1 MGKDVL
7 KRYIIGC
14 LALIAFFFN
23 VSVTQAISLTDD
35 WKYTEVDIRD
45 VSNISL
51 TSLQIN
57 ELDDVNRWYLLR
69 PGENPHL
76 SNKARCVY
84 IATRMPRLTIYNNPV
99 LFFVTENESVNVF
112 LDKELIYT
120 NGEKGH
126 EKNKYGAQW
135 HMVTLP
141 SNYLGRQVIF
151 QLSSDNP
158 RFVGQIDDVKIDEG
172 YRHTQYIFQHDGL
185 TLVSVPLA
193 IVFII
198 MLMLY
203 YWIYRS
209 SEYKFVYILMAVYFL
224 IFTVFL
230 ISRMWTLLF
239 IYDNP
244 AFWHYIFMLSAYTMV
259 LPLEVIAY
267 NILSG
272 TYKNHILVLIFLHS
286 LFLFGS
292 IMGEMAGYPAFN
304 SGLMYYFILINI
316 AMLII
321 SFYLYRAGK
330 SSNSRVTALSWA
342 YLVTTL
348 VYIADGLASHFEVF
362 STSFLLEQIYI
373 LPMAIFVVW
382 LMKNTMTEE
391 KRLTAVNELLKHEV
405 KAERLKASIDPL
417 TKCFSRNVL
426 DNVFKE
432 AISEAE
438 QAGISFA
445 VIMFDVDKFKEVN
458 DTFGHDAG
466 DNVLVGFAS
475 IVRRNLDARH
485 TFIRYGGEEFLM
497 ICSGY
502 TLEDAWLLAE
512 RIREELY
519 AVPLL
524 DNRAVTCSAGV
535 SQWHIGASDSK
546 EQIIKRA
553 DKALYYAKEH
563 GRNKCIK
570 EDEII
575 V

>member
-1 MGKDVL
+1 MGKDML

-141 SNYLGRQVIF
+141 NNYLGRQVIF

-330 SSNSRVTALSWA
+330 SSNSHVTALS
-342 YLVTTL
+342 
-348 VYIADGLASHFEVF
+348 
-362 STSFLLEQIYI
+362 
-373 LPMAIFVVW
+373 
-382 LMKNTMTEE
+382 
-391 KRLTAVNELLKHEV
+391 
-405 KAERLKASIDPL
+405 
-417 TKCFSRNVL
+417 
-426 DNVFKE
+426 
-432 AISEAE
+432 
-438 QAGISFA
+438 
-445 VIMFDVDKFKEVN
+445 
-458 DTFGHDAG
+458 
-466 DNVLVGFAS
+466 
-475 IVRRNLDARH
+475 
-485 TFIRYGGEEFLM
+485 
-497 ICSGY
+497 
-502 TLEDAWLLAE
+502 
-512 RIREELY
+512 
-519 AVPLL
+519 
-524 DNRAVTCSAGV
+524 
-535 SQWHIGASDSK
+535 
-546 EQIIKRA
+546 
-553 DKALYYAKEH
+553 
-563 GRNKCIK
+563 
-570 EDEII
+570 
-575 V
+575 